1 MNSFDRLDYEHAKLT
16 NEMVRNAATNAKNQI
31 ALENIA
37 MLLTGDALASDL
49 SPRQAETALLMVR
62 GLTSTEIAEELGISV
77 HTVRDHWNAAGRK
90 LGVKPHLVPGYFIDR
105 IAREVERALGE

>member
-1 MNSFDRLDYEHAKLT
+1 MSDTNHPTDRH
-16 NEMVRNAATNAKNQI
+16 QI

-37 MLLTGDALASDL
+37 RLLFGAALAGRL
-49 SPRQAETALLMVR
+49 SPRQVETALLMAR
-62 GLTSTEIAEELGISV
+62 GLTSTEIADELGISV

>member
-1 MNSFDRLDYEHAKLT
+1 MIDANHPTDR
-16 NEMVRNAATNAKNQI
+16 NQI

-37 MLLTGDALASDL
+37 RLLSGAALAGEL
-49 SPRQAETALLMVR
+49 SPRQCETALLMAR
-62 GLTSTEIAEELGISV
+62 GLTSTEISEDLGISV
-77 HTVRDHWNAAGRK
+77 HTVRDHWNAAGKK